1 MRAISELERWG
12 REGQEFKAIF
22 VYIANESQP
31 GIRGTPVSKNKINP
45 EQIKDA
51 HSGQVLAWKTPIVWS
66 GLPMYYKC
74 PFPEV

>member
-45 EQIKDA
+45 NK
-51 HSGQVLAWKTPIVWS
+51 
-66 GLPMYYKC
+66 
-74 PFPEV
+74 